1 MWDPMYITGPNF
13 STENTVNQ
21 LAKPA
26 TASYKKPDKAPKSG
40 AERSPQVQ
48 SLTRALI
55 ILEILSEYD
64 GGLTLTELARLCE
77 LPTSTTHRLLTTLEN
92 RRFVR
97 FNRASNL
104 WSIGVQSFVVG
115 NTFARSR
122 NFVPLAKIFMRH
134 LMDQAGETV
143 NLATHDQEEIVYLAQ
158 VECREIVRAF
168 VRPGSRAPLHC
179 SAVGKAILAAMPDV
193 DRNRITQHQMTGS
206 SDTSNLYT
214 PSLMN
219 ELEDVKRRGYA
230 IDDEEQ
236 SVGMRCVASVIYDE
250 NGGPLAAVSVSGP
263 TTRISY
269 ERIPSLG
276 ELVSK
281 TCQDI
286 TNDLGGR
293 QPSDIDLPTPGN
305 ETR

>member
-1 MWDPMYITGPNF
+1 MSQP
-13 STENTVNQ
+13 
-21 LAKPA
+21 AKPDMP
-26 TASYKKPDKAPKSG
+26 SQKGHDKAKKQT

-55 ILEILSEYD
+55 ILEKLSEHD
-64 GGLTLTELARLCE
+64 GGLTLTELARLGE

-97 FNRASNL
+97 FNRGANL

-193 DRNRITQHQMTGS
+193 DRNRIIQHQTSGS
-206 SDTSNLYT
+206 GDAARLNT
-214 PSLMN
+214 PHLMS
-219 ELEDVKRRGYA
+219 ELEDVRRRGYA

-236 SVGMRCVASVIYDE
+236 SIGMRCVASVIYDE
-250 NGGPLAAVSVSGP
+250 NGGPLAAVSISGP
-263 TTRISY
+263 TARISD
-269 ERIPSLG
+269 ERIPTIG
-276 ELVSK
+276 ELVRK
-281 TCQDI
+281 TCRDI
-286 TNDLGGR
+286 TTDLGGR
-293 QPSDIDLPTPGN
+293 QPSEIGLPVQAVGLA
-305 ETR
+305 

>member
-1 MWDPMYITGPNF
+1 MSQP
-13 STENTVNQ
+13 
-21 LAKPA
+21 AKPA
-26 TASYKKPDKAPKSG
+26 APSQKGLDKAKKQT

-55 ILEILSEYD
+55 ILEKLSEHD
-64 GGLTLTELARLCE
+64 GGLTLTELARLGE

-97 FNRASNL
+97 FNRGANL
-104 WSIGVQSFVVG
+104 WSVGVQSFVVG

-193 DRNRITQHQMTGS
+193 DRNRITQHQMSGS
-206 SDTSNLYT
+206 GDAARLYT
-214 PSLMN
+214 PDLMS
-219 ELEDVKRRGYA
+219 ELEDVRRRGYA

-236 SVGMRCVASVIYDE
+236 SIGMRCVASVIYDE
-250 NGGPLAAVSVSGP
+250 NGGPLAAVSISGP
-263 TTRISY
+263 TARISN
-269 ERIPSLG
+269 ERIPTIG
-276 ELVSK
+276 ELVRK
-281 TCQDI
+281 TCRDI
-286 TNDLGGR
+286 TTDLGGR
-293 QPSDIDLPTPGN
+293 QPSEIGLPVQPVGVS
-305 ETR
+305 